1 MEKSIIN
8 VADKWLIPAVY
19 FFVSFMW
26 QCVVIFVKSFLNKC
40 MKFISNTV
48 SNPIVGKEA
57 KKLIKAVKADGHVA
71 NEQAMETIKR
81 IVERRSIHISK

>member
-1 MEKSIIN
+1 M
-8 VADKWLIPAVY
+8 
-19 FFVSFMW
+19 
-26 QCVVIFVKSFLNKC
+26 KSFLNKC